1 MNVGD
6 LQFDLTSGADLSVAL
21 LAILQVVN
29 ADFLLFGLITKD
41 AILVRFLIIVLTIR
55 ADHLFLFISWAL
67 FLESEPFSV
76 DFIDNRGQLSFDR
89 ADQVWFI
96 TNDGDCFDLAKD
108 LGSDLRSSVH
118 ACIPDSQV
126 NIGACIND
134 FASTTVQH
142 FFLSLVRS
150 QDTVLLW
157 MPLTNLAAKLSC
169 NVFL

>member
-1 MNVGD
+1 MHISN
-6 LQFDLTSGADLSVAL
+6 LQFDLVSSANLPVAL
-21 LAILQVVN
+21 LAIFQVVN

-55 ADHLFLFISWAL
+55 ADHLFLFIGWAL
-67 FLESEPFSV
+67 FLESEPVSV
-76 DFIDNRGQLSFDR
+76 DFIDNCGQLSFNR

-96 TNDGDCFDLAKD
+96 TDDGDCFDLAED
-108 LGSDLRSSVH
+108 LGSNLRSSVH

-134 FASTTVQH
+134 FASTAVQH
-142 FFLSLVRS
+142 FLFPLVRG

-157 MPLTNLAAKLSC
+157 MPLTNFAAKLSC